1 MYYGLSKEIEP
12 RDALR
17 MAKFEVIVYNKAVR
31 DKVKE
36 GERHRQFTD
45 DWADLHYIEI
55 DASNET
61 NARERAEHFC
71 CSWPLLFR
79 WRPNRKTGTKG
90 WS

>member
-1 MYYGLSKEIEP
+1 
-12 RDALR
+12 

-55 DASNET
+55 NASTET
-61 NARERAEHFC
+61 NARQRAESQYPSSQGFVIE
-71 CSWPLLFR
+71 SVQAISSRFE
-79 WRPNRKTGTKG
+79 
-90 WS
+90 

>member
-31 DKVKE
+31 EKVKE

-55 DASNET
+55 DANTET
-61 NARERAEHFC
+61 NARERAE
-71 CSWPLLFR
+71 SQYPSS
-79 WRPNRKTGTKG
+79 KG
-90 WS
+90 FVIESVQVISSRFE